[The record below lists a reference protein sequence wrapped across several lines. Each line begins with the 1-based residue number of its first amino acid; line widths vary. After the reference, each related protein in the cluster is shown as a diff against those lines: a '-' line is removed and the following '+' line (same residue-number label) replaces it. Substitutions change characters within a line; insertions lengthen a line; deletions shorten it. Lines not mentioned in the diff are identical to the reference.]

1 MGAGGYVPLPP
12 GDDSECTCGRR
23 WPQSHLAVD
32 WPATPVVEE
41 HRYSMLGP
49 SSHEIGSFQS
59 DEGGDPL
66 AWISDLGAPSLILKA
81 SPSESV
87 APVLSVPPD
96 AVGEDSASSSSAV
109 RCEFFFEWACL
120 FSSRFDRMGRYHCCF
135 TGWQLDLCIHG
146 RVF

>member
-1 MGAGGYVPLPP
+1 MGSGGSVPLPP

-23 WPQSHLAVD
+23 WPWSHLAVD
-32 WPATPVVEE
+32 PPATPIVEE

-49 SSHEIGSFQS
+49 FRNEIGSFQS

-66 AWISDLGAPSLILKA
+66 MQIGDLGATFLILRA

-87 APVLSVPPD
+87 APVISVPPD

-109 RCEFFFEWACL
+109 KDAN
-120 FSSRFDRMGRYHCCF
+120 FSSSEHASSAVVSTEWEDIIVVSPV
-135 TGWQLDLCIHG
+135 DN
-146 RVF
+146 